1 MSEEIKIDNEKPV
14 PALGPYEDIYI
25 YLLSGMVREK
35 EEMNLGD
42 AFIGNWVEDKSSFL
56 FFSRPSQEIVIRL
69 LDECADLELVDDY
82 RFSYEEWQGGG
93 LDPVQVD
100 LFSIIPPWLEA
111 ESNGGV
117 APIILDPGVVFGNGL
132 HPTTGDCLRALSFA
146 QRQKPI
152 IEVLDLGTGTGILA
166 LAAARLGAKHVLAV
180 DLNPLCVKTA
190 MANVKQNQLTG
201 VIDVVE
207 GPADKFITGS
217 ADLVVANIHFDVVEG
232 LLNAGALAVPE
243 RVILSGLMRSQFR
256 KIKVLLEKQ
265 GFYVV
270 REWDHEMT
278 WYTTLA
284 CRLTA

>member
-14 PALGPYEDIYI
+14 TALGPYEDIYI
-25 YLLSGMVREK
+25 YLLSGVVREK
-35 EEMNLGD
+35 EEMNFGD
-42 AFIGNWVEDKSSFL
+42 SFIGNWVEADSSFL
-56 FFSRPSQEIVIRL
+56 FFSRPSEDIVGRL
-69 LDECADLELVDDY
+69 LDESGGLELVDDY

-93 LDPVQVD
+93 FDPLQVD
-100 LFSIIPPWLEA
+100 LFSIVPPWMKI
-111 ESNGGV
+111 NVNQGV
-117 APIILDPGVVFGNGL
+117 TPIVLDPGVVFGNGL
-132 HPTTGDCLRALSFA
+132 HPTTRDCLRALSFA

-152 IEVLDLGTGTGILA
+152 VEVLDLGTGTGILA
-166 LAAARLGAKHVLAV
+166 LAAARLGARHVLAV

-190 MANVKQNQLTG
+190 MENVKQNELTG

-256 KIKVLLEKQ
+256 KVKVLLEKQ
-265 GFYVV
+265 GFHVV

-284 CRLTA
+284 WSLTE